1 MTGLRRLGGLPHL
14 AGHGSQRPGVHPAAG
29 GGGITKR
36 EREFAEMEARDA
48 GKPIAETRGFDIRF
62 SAYAFKYF
70 AGISQEV
77 RREVIPMKNGV
88 ARGLFD
94 FTTYE
99 PYGVAAVIRPF
110 NYPLHLLT
118 RSLAPALEA
127 GDPAGVVDI
136 ISGAGPVCGEAL
148 ASDEDVDVIAFTG
161 SEEVEGA

>member
-1 MTGLRRLGGLPHL
+1 MAPNDRVSILLRV
-14 AGHGSQRPGVHPAAG
+14 AE
-29 GGGITKR
+29 GITKR

-70 AGISQEV
+70 AGISREV

-99 PYGVAAVIRPF
+99 PYGVAAVISPF
-110 NYPLHLLT
+110 NYPLRLLT
-118 RSLAPALEA
+118 RGLAPALEA
-127 GDPAGVVDI
+127 DVPAGVVNI